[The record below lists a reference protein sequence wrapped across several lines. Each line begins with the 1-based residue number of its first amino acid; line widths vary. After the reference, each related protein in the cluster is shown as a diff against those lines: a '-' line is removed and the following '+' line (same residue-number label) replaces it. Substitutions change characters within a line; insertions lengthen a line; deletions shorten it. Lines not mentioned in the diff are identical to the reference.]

1 MGEERQVCGGVC
13 SLLGLCTHF
22 DVEGGAAAVFFFFFL
37 MSDLIYLLLL
47 EHLIFDWT
55 QT

>member
-1 MGEERQVCGGVC
+1 MKIFLQ
-13 SLLGLCTHF
+13 SLILSCLF
-22 DVEGGAAAVFFFFFL
+22 ILIIIIFF

-47 EHLIFDWT
+47 ERLIFDWT